1 MIRLTTTTAA
11 LMMLG
16 VIAHAEPAP
25 EPANA
30 LAADPFAQAA
40 SLAACRAMT
49 LPPGTRETVLAH
61 INVGTR
67 VQFPTAIKTF
77 QVDTPGLWDV
87 SAKDDSL
94 FVRPKTADAKAAATG
109 ISVFLITGR
118 KYDFIA
124 RRSDDIPHRC
134 VLVAAFPGDPLP
146 GQTLS
151 AAKAAQ
157 PPSFRAEA
165 RQPREAQIAAAAQQ
179 LAEMR
184 RQIEAQARDRIKEF
198 QYAINTRYAWA
209 GSGKSSDDQNLIDAV
224 YDDGRFTYIRITTS
238 AFGLPAVAGVLG
250 DRDVLLQY
258 SYDDLTGVF
267 TVQGLYDRLRVRLGN
282 HQIDI
287 LRQG

>member
-1 MIRLTTTTAA
+1 MNRLPLLAAA
-11 LMMLG
+11 LMLPTT
-16 VIAHAEPAP
+16 IAAAEPSADEAAP
-25 EPANA
+25 AAAN
-30 LAADPFAQAA
+30 PPVQAA
-40 SLAACRAMT
+40 SLAACRAIL
-49 LPPGTRETVLAH
+49 LPPGTRETVQAH

-67 VQFPTAIKTF
+67 IQFPAAIKTF

-87 SAKDDSL
+87 SAKEDSL
-94 FVRPKTADAKAAATG
+94 FVRPKTGDANAAATG

-118 KYDFIA
+118 KYDFVA

-134 VLVAAFPGDPLP
+134 VLVTEVPADPVAGSNLAAL
-146 GQTLS
+146 
-151 AAKAAQ
+151 KA
-157 PPSFRAEA
+157 A
-165 RQPREAQIAAAAQQ
+165 RQPPPRSVMKPSDYAQVQAGQQ

-184 RQIEAQARDRIKEF
+184 RQMEAQARDRIKEF

-209 GSGKSSDDQNLIDAV
+209 GSGKSTDDQNLIDAV
-224 YDDGRFTYIRITTS
+224 YDDGRFTYVRITTS

-250 DRDVLLQY
+250 DKDVLLQY